1 MKKQNVAVVLLFSA
15 LCLCGLSGSAAIK
28 TNVWNFSGTGGT
40 VTNAADYFDAANWVG
55 GAVGE
60 GADVKVDFSGA
71 QGLKFIKL
79 NRDVAVY
86 QMCGKDEAFTLD
98 TVNRTILVGDHT
110 VTVSRY
116 DNSCFAVQFYC
127 DVYNGYSATQPAYI
141 QKSIFCGDYA
151 SADNGVWANTGT
163 QAFRLDLY
171 AKAPGENRAAGFMP
185 DGTLRFSWGDMRVYA
200 PQSSPV
206 DVTGVYSQTAGSP
219 YLFLKG
225 EAHVLSAGTLVSGEG
240 IPDGAFLKRI
250 FPDGCIE
257 LSVPAAETI
266 DGNTVTFAA
275 FSPVVKH
282 SIKLLQRSAGGAGLL
297 KLMKYREEDVMRF
310 EIASI
315 IDHNVGVYTFDTD
328 AGYVPG
334 TFVIRPIDA
343 SKNSVALGTCHIEFA
358 PPSSGSATPGF
369 PNLTV
374 RQVDSASQSRLSV
387 TNGVCARIGGV
398 SNLVGRIVK
407 DGSGELAFPIR
418 SSSKD
423 YTGTVEVKE
432 GNLRLLET
440 DDGVTAAIGHLA
452 VSNGAAIRLPASGLR
467 VSTVAFESG
476 AIVSE
481 GLLVVPNGTDL
492 SGVFFRDGA
501 AVRFEGV
508 EDTVVLEAPDGEIV
522 GNPAFHVDVMNTES
536 MELVEI
542 NGTNFVKRINDV
554 RGSEYGFATNVVLMP
569 YIQEDAFDN
578 TKFIFMPYTSVAAD
592 PAETPCLVWDKVIK
606 GIKAAF
612 VVQDCGWDGSKR
624 VDGGQFLGKTDR
636 IPGGG
641 GDFMRADGFTQIFYD
656 TSAAR
661 TGEFYI
667 NGERRDPDE
676 GYLYQGY
683 NGYGGNHYTPQVTD
697 VQHVE
702 GAAWSADSFGCNT
715 GAKWRNGD
723 HRLCECIIYTNA
735 LTRLEQLK
743 IRAYLMKKWINAQV
757 NIVPGPL
764 GGNRIDAHDTTGGA
778 AVDVADGQ
786 SVWIE
791 ATTGAGAL
799 RKTGN
804 GTLYVKEVSE
814 PLESVKVADGKM
826 VLRSGIAPSD
836 FRAGSA
842 YVHFDATRSD
852 TFTLGDDGVSVK
864 SWRSLSAGGVTAD
877 IKSGMTNFPT
887 VAQVQIG
894 SLLRA
899 VVDFGPFMSG
909 TGNNSPYNLK
919 KATVLEF
926 SQPKRLLRTVIGV
939 FGSRNGGGQLV
950 GSSGG
955 GYNDNWGLTRG
966 GTFGA
971 SKDDPMFRNDG
982 WHAQIS
988 KSDVT
993 YVRTNGVPASRSG
1006 GFSGGYDIIALNTYL
1021 DFGARGLAGAH
1032 YNYYTGGQEIGEY
1045 LIWDERLSDERVKMA
1060 EAYLRNKWFGDEIPG
1075 YRKARAQTLEVAS
1088 GAEIEILGDALTVGR
1103 LSGGG
1108 VVTGRLALAEDLELE
1123 VVVGEDGTVPA
1134 LALNGCG
1141 VWPQTGCVKITGR
1154 LERLANGI
1162 YPIVVS
1168 SVFEGLSLE
1177 GWTVETETP
1186 VRKLLTL
1193 RVNNG
1198 AAELVV
1204 SDRGMTL
1211 IVR

>member
-1 MKKQNVAVVLLFSA
+1 MIMKKQNVAVVLLFSA

-86 QMCGKDEAFTLD
+86 QMCGKNEAFTLD

-116 DNSCFAVQFYC
+116 DNPLSAVQLYAP
-127 DVYNGYSATQPAYI
+127 VYTAYNI
-141 QKSIFCGDYA
+141 PYLQKTIFCGDLT
-151 SADNGVWANTGT
+151 SFDNGVWVNTGSMS
-163 QAFRLDLY
+163 FHLDLY
-171 AKAPGENRAAGFMP
+171 ANEAGESRIDP
-185 DGTLRFSWGDMRVYA
+185 LPTGTYRFSWGDTRVYA

-206 DVTGVYSQTAGSP
+206 DVSGTWSQTANSP
-219 YLFLKG
+219 YVFPK
-225 EAHVLSAGTLVSGEG
+225 EAEHVISAGTVVSGEG
-240 IPDGAFLKRI
+240 IPEGTFVKRI
-250 FPDGCIE
+250 FHDRSVE
-257 LSVPAAETI
+257 LSNAATLTI
-266 DGNTVTFAA
+266 EENVLTFAA
-275 FSPVVKH
+275 FTPRIIQKIGH
-282 SIKLLQRSAGGAGLL
+282 LQRSAAGSEMM

-310 EIASI
+310 EVRNMQNNDS
-315 IDHNVGVYTFDTD
+315 GVYSFDTVS
-328 AGYVPG
+328 GYVPG
-334 TFVIRPIDA
+334 TFVLSPLTVTLPKIA
-343 SKNSVALGTCHIEFA
+343 FGTCHIEFA
-358 PPSSGSATPGF
+358 PSENGAKIPGI
-369 PNLTV
+369 PNITV
-374 RQVDSASQSRLSV
+374 RQLGDASVSRLTV
-387 TNGVCARIGGV
+387 TNNVSAVLGGV
-398 SNLVGRIVK
+398 SNLVGKIVK
-407 DGSGELAFPIR
+407 DGLGELAFPICR
-418 SSSKD
+418 GTKD
-423 YTGTVEVKE
+423 YSGTIEVKE
-432 GNLRLLET
+432 GCLKLNET
-440 DDGVTAAIGHLA
+440 ADGEPIAVGTLA
-452 VSNGAAIRLPASGLR
+452 LSNNTTLKLPDSGLK
-467 VSTVAFESG
+467 VSSANFESG
-476 AIVSE
+476 AIVSG
-481 GLLVVPNGTDL
+481 GLLFVPNGADL
-492 SGVFFRDGA
+492 SGVTFVNGA
-501 AVRFEGV
+501 SVRFEGA

-554 RGSEYGFATNVVLMP
+554 RGAEYGFATNVVLMP
-569 YIQEDAFDN
+569 YIQEDVSDN
-578 TKFIFMPYTSVAAD
+578 TKFIFMPYTSAAAD

-606 GIKAAF
+606 NIKAAF

-624 VDGGQFLGKTDR
+624 VDGGQFLGKTYR

-667 NGERRDPDE
+667 NGERRNPDD
-676 GYLYQGY
+676 GYLYQGF

-697 VQHVE
+697 VQHVK
-702 GAAWSADSFGCNT
+702 GATWSADSFGCNT

-743 IRAYLMKKWINAQV
+743 IRAYLTKKWINAQV

-791 ATTGAGAL
+791 ATTGDGAL
-799 RKTGN
+799 RKAGS

-814 PLESVKVADGKM
+814 PLESVTVAGGKM

-836 FRAGSA
+836 FRAESA

-864 SWRSLSAGGVTAD
+864 SWRSISEGGVAAN
-877 IKSGMTNFPT
+877 ILSGMTNFPT
-887 VAQVQIG
+887 VANVQIG
-894 SLLRA
+894 SLTRP
-899 VVDFGPFMSG
+899 VVDFGPFMKLEG
-909 TGNNSPYNLK
+909 DASPAKLK

-950 GSSGG
+950 GSLGG

-971 SKDDPMFRNDG
+971 SKDDPIFRNDG

-988 KSDVT
+988 KTDVT
-993 YVRTNGVPASRSG
+993 YVRTNGVLASRG
-1006 GFSGGYDIIALNTYL
+1006 DGFSGGYDIIALNTYL
-1021 DFGARGLAGAH
+1021 EFGARGFAGAH

-1060 EAYLRNKWFGDEIPG
+1060 EAYLKNKWFGEEIPG
-1075 YRKARAQTLEVAS
+1075 YRKAKAQTLEVAS
-1088 GAEIEILGDALTVGR
+1088 GAELEILGDALTVGR

-1108 VVTGRLALAEDLELE
+1108 TVTGALALAEDLELE
-1123 VVVGEDGTVPA
+1123 VVVGEDGTVPV
-1134 LALNGCG
+1134 LALNGGG
-1141 VWPQTGCVKITGR
+1141 VWPQTGCVKMTGH
-1154 LERLANGI
+1154 LECLANGT

-1193 RVNNG
+1193 RVAGG

-1204 SDRGMTL
+1204 SDRGMTIL
-1211 IVR
+1211 VR